1 MRLNCLVTVAILIQL
16 ILILVSKKIGC
27 KFSLSLFRPGLLMG
41 YLQPAILFVFYLCC
55 VSPVLKTLTESI
67 STDTIWAMTVCA

>member
-1 MRLNCLVTVAILIQL
+1 MVED
-16 ILILVSKKIGC
+16 
-27 KFSLSLFRPGLLMG
+27 FHSLPLLFHPGLLTG

>member
-1 MRLNCLVTVAILIQL
+1 MRLNCLVTGAILIQL
-16 ILILVSKKIGC
+16 ILILVSKKTGC
-27 KFSLSLFRPGLLMG
+27 EFSLSLFRPGLLMG